1 MKENTMPRLELFEDA
16 PDAEQ
21 ETNLDDHTCP
31 CENPDDQYVMEI
43 DEGRVA
49 LHHAACGKAPNW
61 GDWNDLVFS
70 CPVPVRAVWESNCT
84 GSHHSGYTFS
94 CDCDHWVQVTLP
106 GESA

>member
-1 MKENTMPRLELFEDA
+1 MTRLELFEDA
-16 PDAEQ
+16 LAAE
-21 ETNLDDHTCP
+21 EEADLDDDTCP

-61 GDWNDLVFS
+61 GGDWEELVFS
-70 CPVPVRAVWESNCT
+70 SPVTVRAAWESDCT
-84 GSHHSGYTFS
+84 GVHYSDYTFG